1 MTFSIRLIV
10 ACNGCAIGPRLS
22 RGTPMPPYQSSYD
35 DTPEGREMA
44 ERDMERMKK
53 YIDDYEQRKQ
63 RRK

>member
-44 ERDMERMKK
+44 ERDMEQIKK
-53 YIDDYEQRKQ
+53 YVEDYENRKK
-63 RRK
+63 RK

>member
-1 MTFSIRLIV
+1 MQFSIRLIV

-44 ERDMERMKK
+44 ERDMEQIKK
-53 YIDDYEQRKQ
+53 YVEDYENRKK
-63 RRK
+63 RK

>member
-1 MTFSIRLIV
+1 MQFSIRIIV

-44 ERDMERMKK
+44 ERDMEQIKK
-53 YIDDYEQRKQ
+53 YVEDYENRKK
-63 RRK
+63 RK

>member
-1 MTFSIRLIV
+1 MTFSIRIIV

-44 ERDMERMKK
+44 ERDMEQIKK
-53 YIDDYEQRKQ
+53 YVEDYENRKK
-63 RRK
+63 RK